1 MTLSRQFAKLA
12 MNVLVY
18 SGPGTTADGVK
29 NCLDSLRLHLASYY
43 AVLPVNETVLLNEPW
58 QRKTSLLVIPG
69 GADLPYC
76 KTFNGKGND
85 LILKY
90 VKQGGKFLGIC
101 AGGYYASAR
110 CEFEVGDPKME
121 VSGPRELA
129 FYPGTAKGAA
139 FKGFVYELHV
149 GARAAKILVNTS
161 ALPGCP
167 AEVFNYFNGG
177 CIFADAGKYKNVEI
191 LAKYDEETDVE
202 DTDKAAAIYRKFGKG
217 DVILSGTH
225 PEAIAHS
232 LKPRET
238 DGPNY
243 PGVVAKLQETDHNR
257 RVFLKECLKKLGLR
271 VSENVDTTIPRVTPM
286 YVVSPYDN
294 KVRDIYTTLKE
305 NLNLK
310 DELFQDHND
319 NFVFVDESREDYD
332 AIEDDS
338 GYDEDDPTK
347 STKYINFLT
356 SKTIPT
362 NKMVH
367 HFNLEKYFSS
377 LNTLSNGNAGEIG
390 SVLGYSEVITST
402 NTILDKNPLWL
413 EHLPHGLTLT
423 ASTQIAGRGRGG
435 NVWVNPRGVLATSIL
450 FKVPSSPTSSST
462 VITLQY
468 LCGLAFIEAILGY
481 GSTFPGKGVGYED
494 MPVRLKWPNDIFILK
509 PEYFKELKD
518 KDDVSSTVDG
528 DDEKFIKISG
538 ALINSQF
545 INGTFYLVWGA
556 GVNVSNPA
564 PTTSLNLVL
573 QKLNAIREKH
583 GLASLPDYEP
593 ELLLAKI
600 THTIDQF
607 YTVFKKSGLT
617 PFLPLYYKRWFHSNQ
632 LVNVDNGSGQRSC
645 IIKGITPDYGLL
657 IAEDVRNH
665 EVLHLQPDGN
675 SFDIFKGLVYKKNT

>member
-1 MTLSRQFAKLA
+1 

-43 AVLPVNETVLLNEPW
+43 AVLPVSETVLLNEPW
-58 QRKTSLLVIPG
+58 QRKTALLVIPG

-76 KTFNGKGND
+76 KTFNGKGNE
-85 LILKY
+85 LIAKY

-101 AGGYYASAR
+101 AGGYYASER

-121 VSGPRELA
+121 VSGPRELG
-129 FYPGTAKGAA
+129 FFPGIARGAA
-139 FKGFVYELHV
+139 FKGFVYELHI
-149 GARAAKILVNTS
+149 GAKAAKLLVNTD
-161 ALPGCP
+161 ALPGSP
-167 AEVFNYFNGG
+167 SEVFNYFNGG
-177 CIFADAGKYKNVEI
+177 AIFIDAGNYKNVEI
-191 LAKYDEETDVE
+191 LAKYADKTDVE
-202 DTDKAAAIYRKFGKG
+202 DTIKAAVVYRKFGKG
-217 DVILSGTH
+217 DVILTGTH

-232 LKPRET
+232 LKPKES

-243 PGVVAKLQETDHNR
+243 PGVVSKLTETDHNR
-257 RVFLKECLKKLGLR
+257 RVFLKECLKKMGLR
-271 VSENVDTTIPRVTPM
+271 VSENVDSTIPRVTPM
-286 YVVSPYDN
+286 YVVSPYEN
-294 KVRDIYTTLKE
+294 KVRDIYETLKQ
-305 NLNLK
+305 NLDLK
-310 DELFQDHND
+310 NELFQDQND

-332 AIEDDS
+332 AIEDD
-338 GYDEDDPTK
+338 GCDDDDPTK
-347 STKYINFLT
+347 STKYVNFLT
-356 SKTIPT
+356 SQTIPT

-367 HFNLEKYFSS
+367 YFNIEKYFSS
-377 LNTLSNGNAGEIG
+377 LNTLSNGSAGDIG

-402 NTILDKNPLWL
+402 NTIMDKNPLWL
-413 EHLPHGLTLT
+413 QHLPHGFTLT

-435 NVWVNPRGVLATSIL
+435 NVWINPRGVLATSIL
-450 FKVPSSPTSSST
+450 FKVPSSPVSSSM

-481 GSTFPGKGVGYED
+481 GSNLSGQGVGYED

-509 PEYFKELKD
+509 PEYFNELKD
-518 KDDVSSTVDG
+518 KDNVSSTVDG
-528 DDEKFIKISG
+528 DDEKFVKISG

-545 INGTFYLVWGA
+545 INGIFYLVWGA

-573 QKLNAIREKH
+573 LKLNVIREKY
-583 GLASLPDYEP
+583 GLSKLPEYEP

-600 THTIDQF
+600 THTINEF

-632 LVNVDNGSGQRSC
+632 QVNVDNGSGNQRTC
-645 IIKGITPDYGLL
+645 VIKGITADYGLL